1 MLGLKIKAIDF
12 IELINSNIIEISV
25 SDLEELKS
33 KIKIIPDQNGNDFKV
48 SDDCFSE
55 EFKKVFSNYSVLFQ
69 LT

>member
-1 MLGLKIKAIDF
+1 MLSLKIKTIDF

-33 KIKIIPDQNGNDFKV
+33 KIKIIPDQNRNAFKV

>member
-1 MLGLKIKAIDF
+1 MLSLKIKTIDF

-33 KIKIIPDQNGNDFKV
+33 KINIVPEQNGLDFKV

-55 EFKKVFSNYSVLFQ
+55 EFKRVFPTYSVLFQ

>member
-1 MLGLKIKAIDF
+1 MLSLKIKTIDF

-25 SDLEELKS
+25 SDLEDLKS
-33 KIKIIPDQNGNDFKV
+33 KIKIIPDQNRNEFKV